1 MNHPSLMQ
9 LNTDLHALVVFRR
22 LLEDDVI
29 ARFSALLDAPLDQP
43 RRAVSLYADFASAL
57 FAHTDNWSDYLLR
70 CVLEDENLYMQ
81 KKAQR
86 LPVDAC
92 IEQCVDAE
100 LALLQQLSLFD
111 GSLIRSRVSYDGF
124 WAQWHTRP
132 LDFSAIYQDRLA
144 HIGEHGYG
152 LFAKHHMFIVR
163 DGQILPIQNPDPVR
177 LCQLSG
183 YAYQRDIVIRNTRA
197 LLAGKPAA
205 NTLLYGDS
213 GTGKSSSVK
222 AIANEFRDQGL
233 RLIELKKSQLHEI
246 PALID
251 RLSANPLKFILFI
264 DDLSFASDDDNFAAL
279 KAILEGSVS
288 STTNNIVVY
297 ATSNRRHM
305 VKETFSDRQGDEIH
319 VNDTIQELVSLSE
332 RFGLTVTFTRP
343 DKNAFIDIV
352 CDLAQQYAVSLDRQ
366 TLVAQ
371 AEAYAL
377 ARGGRSPRVA
387 KQFVESLKAQEM
399 E

>member
-1 MNHPSLMQ
+1 MSHTLTE
-9 LNTDLHALVVFRR
+9 LNTRLHALVVFRH
-22 LLEDDVI
+22 LLNDDVV
-29 ARFSALLDAPLDQP
+29 ARFSALLDAPLDRP
-43 RRAVSLYADFASAL
+43 RQAVSLYADFTSAL
-57 FAHTDNWSDYLLR
+57 FVHTDNWSDYLMR
-70 CVLEDENLYMQ
+70 CVLEDENLYMLR
-81 KKAQR
+81 KAQQQ
-86 LPVDAC
+86 PVSDA
-92 IEQCVDAE
+92 IEQCVAQE
-100 LALLQQLSLFD
+100 LMLLQELSVFD
-111 GSLIRSRVSYDGF
+111 GSLIRSQVSYDGF
-124 WAQWHTRP
+124 WPQWHTRP
-132 LDFSAIYQDRLA
+132 LDFAAVYRDRLA
-144 HIGEHGYG
+144 HINEHGYG
-152 LFAKHHMFIVR
+152 LFAKYHMFIVR
-163 DGQILPIQNPDPVR
+163 DGQIVPIQNPDPIR
-177 LCQLSG
+177 LDQLSG
-183 YAYQRDIVIRNTRA
+183 YAYQRDLVIRNTRA
-197 LLAGKPAA
+197 LLGGKPAA

-213 GTGKSSSVK
+213 GTGKSSTVK
-222 AIANEFRDQGL
+222 ALANAFCEQGL

-251 RLSANPLKFILFI
+251 RLSVNPLKFILFI

-343 DKNAFIDIV
+343 DKKAFVDIV
-352 CDLAQQYAVSLDRQ
+352 CDLAQQYGIDLDTQ
-366 TLVAQ
+366 TLITQ

-387 KQFVESLKAQEM
+387 KQFVESLKAQQIE